1 MSGVKFGFLIFFFFL
16 RILSLTHCLVAEKMW
31 EKRESFDF
39 VFIFGIFSICVNI
52 FGHNCLM
59 MLLCCAYELLYLIW
73 VFWFHYAF
81 FFLQWHFIVAL
92 DVLIVWLLLS
102 RACDLDLGLWVLLI
116 FIGGVMNLML
126 LEDFEFGMS
135 CMMC

>member
-1 MSGVKFGFLIFFFFL
+1 
-16 RILSLTHCLVAEKMW
+16 MW
-31 EKRESFDF
+31 EKSESFDF
-39 VFIFGIFSICVNI
+39 IFVFVFGVFSICVNI

-81 FFLQWHFIVAL
+81 FFFFCNGIAL

-126 LEDFEFGMS
+126 LEDFELGMS

>member
-1 MSGVKFGFLIFFFFL
+1 MDPSTVPTTPPVEEEDEWGKVWIFNFYFL
-16 RILSLTHCLVAEKMW
+16 RILSLTLCLVAEKMW

-39 VFIFGIFSICVNI
+39 VFVFVFGVFSICVNI

-81 FFLQWHFIVAL
+81 FFFLQWHCIGCVNCMLVA
-92 DVLIVWLLLS
+92 VQ
-102 RACDLDLGLWVLLI
+102 GL
-116 FIGGVMNLML
+116 
-126 LEDFEFGMS
+126 
-135 CMMC
+135 